1 MTPSRITTTQGRK
14 HIKQRKSPNTI
25 VVRPKSRLDYL
36 QATDWETFLV
46 RKAVS
51 ILLLVELLLRLLLKV
66 WQVDTRGETKVSTFE
81 CTLQDILNDA
91 YKMQYAYIGGMGR
104 LYIVVHYP

>member
-1 MTPSRITTTQGRK
+1 MVK
-14 HIKQRKSPNTI
+14 
-25 VVRPKSRLDYL
+25 PKSRLDYL

-46 RKAVS
+46 RTVASV
-51 ILLLVELLLRLLLKV
+51 LLHVELLLRLLLEV

-91 YKMQYAYIGGMGR
+91 
-104 LYIVVHYP
+104 

>member
-1 MTPSRITTTQGRK
+1 MVK
-14 HIKQRKSPNTI
+14 L
-25 VVRPKSRLDYL
+25 KSRLDYL
-36 QATDWETFLV
+36 QATDWET
-46 RKAVS
+46 
-51 ILLLVELLLRLLLKV
+51 ILIRTGVNALLHVELLLRLLLEV

>member
-1 MTPSRITTTQGRK
+1 MAK
-14 HIKQRKSPNTI
+14 
-25 VVRPKSRLDYL
+25 PKSRLNL
-36 QATDWETFLV
+36 QAADRETILV
-46 RKAVS
+46 RRAISAV
-51 ILLLVELLLRLLLKV
+51 LLLVELLLRLLLEV